1 MILGTYANLDAIDE
15 KQSGAQIDKTL
26 VDLPAG
32 PIPILLNQSPDSA
45 DHLPQHTLQMADSP
59 IDKAVEQNIKE
70 PNSNNK
76 ITSENLREDIPKVV
90 REPNTVRE
98 INLPDGK
105 HVNSPKATV
114 SITNPLENNVLPDN
128 KLPQPFVE
136 VKEPKSAKSDSV
148 INMDAIQKED
158 QEIAI
163 ADKENA
169 GKELKQT
176 QQLLEQVKD
185 ELEKQNKETQKFVLE
200 KIEKISEKVDKIGKA
215 RVGGELKETPS
226 VDKVKDNKF
235 DIPQPAEPRGLPNTV
250 VKLLLDSKQNITNSV
265 NEVNGKAGENSQA
278 IPPVNAAVSHL
289 PGIDSVPPSIKPL
302 PPIESPNQKKIDQLP
317 LDPIKHEPHIQITEK
332 ANVEKLVAEK
342 SIAESMH
349 RDLLDVK
356 SPTWPLLQA
365 PEHPKSTNGERE
377 KREKRE
383 IPVADS
389 VHNLS
394 QSNAIPK
401 STIAGDSMPNVMAPN
416 QDTTSNPGVLASI
429 DQKIFVR
436 DLKSVNDTVPT
447 VVPINDRS

>member
-15 KQSGAQIDKTL
+15 KQSGAEIDRTL

-45 DHLPQHTLQMADSP
+45 DHLPQHTLQMADNP

-90 REPNTVRE
+90 RDPNTVRE

-114 SITNPLENNVLPDN
+114 LITNPLENNILPDN

-136 VKEPKSAKSDSV
+136 VKEHRSAKSDSV

-215 RVGGELKETPS
+215 RVGGGLKETLS
-226 VDKVKDNKF
+226 DKVKDNKF

-278 IPPVNAAVSHL
+278 VPPVNAAVSHS
-289 PGIDSVPPSIKPL
+289 PGIDSVPPSIRPL

-317 LDPIKHEPHIQITEK
+317 LDSIKHDPHIQITEK
-332 ANVEKLVAEK
+332 ANVEKFVAEK

-349 RDLLDVK
+349 RDLLDVE
-356 SPTWPLLQA
+356 SPTGPLLQA
-365 PEHPKSTNGERE
+365 REYPKSTNGERE
-377 KREKRE
+377 KRE
-383 IPVADS
+383 IPVADP

-401 STIAGDSMPNVMAPN
+401 STIAEDSMPNVMAPN
-416 QDTTSNPGVLASI
+416 QDATSNPGVLASF

-436 DLKSVNDTVPT
+436 DLKSVNDTAPT